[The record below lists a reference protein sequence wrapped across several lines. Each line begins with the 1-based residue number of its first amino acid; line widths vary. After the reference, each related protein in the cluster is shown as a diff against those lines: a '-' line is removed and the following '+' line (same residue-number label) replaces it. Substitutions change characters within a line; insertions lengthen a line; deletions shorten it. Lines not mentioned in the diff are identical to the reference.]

1 MVYKRDF
8 SHPNILIQEAILS
21 LNEYKDANV
30 KEEKPILQLTNTV
43 VLVMRHPPSLGMYK
57 VNWDVA
63 INSSNRHMGLP
74 SLLEIMWV
82 W

>member
-57 VNWDVA
+57 VN
-63 INSSNRHMGLP
+63 
-74 SLLEIMWV
+74 
-82 W
+82 